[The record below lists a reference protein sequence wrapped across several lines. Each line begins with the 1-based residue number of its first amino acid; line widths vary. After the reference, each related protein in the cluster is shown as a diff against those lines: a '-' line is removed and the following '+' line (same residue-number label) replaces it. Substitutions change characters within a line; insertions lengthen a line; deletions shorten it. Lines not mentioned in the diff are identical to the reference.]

1 MLAHGAAAWAQPQT
15 SNRNVRREVA
25 VTFDDLPEA
34 YAGGQGD
41 VARMREVT
49 KKLVQSIKANNVPA
63 IGFVNEGKL
72 YQRGEVDARIEL
84 LRMWLD
90 AGLELGN
97 HNFSHAYI
105 DRVPLAAYQ
114 EEIVR
119 GETVTRMLLRERG
132 LKLKYYRHTELKTGP
147 TPEHKRALEQFL
159 AERGY
164 TIAPVTIHNHDFVF
178 ARLYSDAKA
187 RGDRA
192 TMKRI
197 ADAYVP
203 YMESMF
209 EFFENLSGGFLGY
222 EVKQTLVLHVNELNA
237 DYFDDLVRMMKRR
250 GYSFITL
257 GEALKD
263 KAYLLPDAQL
273 ANGPSWIARW
283 MAAKGMDVPYQPS
296 EPGFIKEMFAA
307 RRR

>member
-1 MLAHGAAAWAQPQT
+1 MKTTLF
-15 SNRNVRREVA
+15 A

-41 VARMREVT
+41 ILRMRDVT
-49 KKLVQSIKANNVPA
+49 RKLVQSIKAHNVPA

-72 YQRGEVDARIEL
+72 YVQGELDERAAL
-84 LRMWLD
+84 LQMWLD

-105 DRVPLAAYQ
+105 DRVPLSAYQ

-119 GETVTRMLLRERG
+119 GETVTRMLLRGRG
-132 LKLKYYRHTELKTGP
+132 MKLKYYRHTELKTGP
-147 TPEHKRALEQFL
+147 TPEYKRALERFL
-159 AERGY
+159 AERDY
-164 TIAPVTIHNHDFVF
+164 TVAPVTIHNHDFVF
-178 ARLYSDAKA
+178 ARLYADAKA

-192 TMKRI
+192 TMERI

-203 YMESMF
+203 YMERVF
-209 EFFENLSGGFLGY
+209 EFFENLSRSFLGY
-222 EVKQTLVLHVNELNA
+222 EVKQTLILHANELNA
-237 DYFDDLVRMMKRR
+237 DYFGDLAGMMKRR
-250 GYSFITL
+250 GYRFITVD
-257 GEALKD
+257 EALKD
-263 KAYLLPDAQL
+263 KAYQLSDAQV

-283 MAAKGMDVPYQPS
+283 MAAKGLDVPYQPS
-296 EPGFIKEMFAA
+296 EPEFIKEMFAA